1 MKTNFH
7 THSLFC
13 DGKDLPEEIVKK
25 AIEKKFDILGF
36 SSHSMFPF
44 GADWHISPY
53 KFQEYTQEIQR
64 LKESYKNKI
73 QILLGFEV
81 DYLSPLTFPK
91 KEIYKGFSPDYLI
104 GSVHYLTTDKGWFT
118 VDGPVQ
124 ELEYGLNDLFNG
136 NGKKLVQ
143 EYFYTQRQ
151 MLSNGE
157 FDILGHPD
165 VIRKRNGVL
174 HFFDETESWY
184 KSEIEET
191 AKAIA
196 QSGVI
201 VEINT
206 GGIARGVIN
215 DTYPSLDFLKTLNK
229 YDVPIT
235 INSDAHNA
243 QDLDCAFD
251 FAKKQAAE
259 AGYKEVT
266 YLQRLNDKTEKRFIS
281 INQFN

>member
-7 THSLFC
+7 THSVFC

-53 KFQEYTQEIQR
+53 KFKEYTQEIQR
-64 LKESYKNKI
+64 LKNLYKNEI

-81 DYLSPLTFPK
+81 DFLLPISFPK
-91 KEIYKGFSPDYLI
+91 KEIYQDFSPDYLI

-124 ELEYGLNDLFNG
+124 ELEYGLNKLFNCDA
-136 NGKKLVQ
+136 KKLVQ
-143 EYFYTQRQ
+143 EYFFQQRQ
-151 MLSNGE
+151 MLSSCD

-165 VIRKRNGVL
+165 VIRKRNGIL

-184 KSEIEET
+184 KTEIEET
-191 AKAIA
+191 AKSIA

-206 GGIARGVIN
+206 GGIARGAIN
-215 DTYPSLDFLKTLNK
+215 DTYPSLDFLKALNK

-235 INSDAHNA
+235 ICSDAHSV

-251 FAKKQAAE
+251 FAKKQAVK
-259 AGYKEVT
+259 AGYQEIT
-266 YLQRLNDKTEKRFIS
+266 YLQRLNDKTEKCFVP